1 MNSNR
6 LTILVIG
13 AFLLLILAT
22 SAVFKVQETQQA
34 LVIEFGEPKRTIT
47 EAGLGF
53 KLPWQ
58 SVVVLDRRILPVELS
73 QKEVITADQ
82 KRVIV
87 DAYARFRIENP
98 LLLYQA
104 VSNEAGAADR
114 LETVVNSVLRR
125 VMGSVPFSAMLSED
139 RSKLLAAMLD
149 ASNAQ
154 AKGLGIKVI
163 DVRIKRAD
171 LPEANSEAIFK
182 RMRAEREREAREA
195 RATGAELAQ
204 GIRSRADRERT
215 VLISEAQREAQ
226 IIRGKGDGDAARVF
240 ASAVSGDPEFFAFYR
255 SMQAYREAIN
265 PGDTTMVLSPDSD
278 FFRYFSDRQG
288 VALPPPA
295 PAAAPAPAAQ

>member
-1 MNSNR
+1 MTSNR
-6 LTILVIG
+6 LTVLVIG
-13 AFLLLILAT
+13 IFLLAMLAL
-22 SAVFKVQETQQA
+22 SSVFRVQETQQA
-34 LVIEFGEPKRTIT
+34 LVIEFGEPKTT
-47 EAGLGF
+47 VTTAGLHF

-58 SVVVLDRRILPVELS
+58 SVVTLDRRILPLDLA

-87 DAYARFRIENP
+87 DAFARFRIENP

-139 RSKLLAAMLD
+139 RTKLLVAIRTAA
-149 ASNAQ
+149 NEQ
-154 AKGLGIKVI
+154 AKGLGIHVI

-215 VLISEAQREAQ
+215 VLISTAQRDAQ
-226 IIRGKGDGDAARVF
+226 VIRGKGDGEAARVF
-240 ASAVSGDPEFFAFYR
+240 TQAVSRDPDFFAFYR
-255 SMQAYREAIN
+255 SMQAYRESMA
-265 PGDTTMVLSPDSD
+265 PEDTTLVLSPDSE
-278 FFRYFSDRQG
+278 FFRFFNSLQG
-288 VALPPPA
+288 RR
-295 PAAAPAPAAQ
+295 

>member
-1 MNSNR
+1 MTSNR

-13 AFLLLILAT
+13 AFLLAMLAL
-22 SAVFKVQETQQA
+22 SSVFRVQETQQA
-34 LVIEFGEPKRTIT
+34 LVIEFGEPKTT
-47 EAGLGF
+47 VTTAGLHF

-58 SVVVLDRRILPVELS
+58 SVVTLDRRILPLDLA

-87 DAYARFRIENP
+87 DAFARFRIENP

-139 RSKLLAAMLD
+139 RTKLLVAIRTAA
-149 ASNAQ
+149 NEQ
-154 AKGLGIKVI
+154 AKGLGIQVI

-215 VLISEAQREAQ
+215 VLISTAQRDAQ
-226 IIRGKGDGDAARVF
+226 VIRGKGDGEAARVF
-240 ASAVSGDPEFFAFYR
+240 TQAVSRDPDFFAFYR
-255 SMQAYREAIN
+255 SLQAYKESMA
-265 PGDTTMVLSPDSD
+265 PEDTTLVLSPDSE
-278 FFRYFSDRQG
+278 FFRFFNSLQG
-288 VALPPPA
+288 RR
-295 PAAAPAPAAQ
+295 

>member
-1 MNSNR
+1 MTSNR
-6 LTILVIG
+6 LTAIVIG
-13 AFLLLILAT
+13 LFLLLIVLM
-22 SAVFKVQETQQA
+22 SSVFRVLETQQA
-34 LVIEFGEPKRTIT
+34 IVIEFGEPKTT
-47 EAGLGF
+47 VMKAGLSF

-58 SVVVLDRRILPVELS
+58 SVVVLDRRILPLDLA

-87 DAYARFRIENP
+87 DAFARFRIENP

-104 VSNEAGAADR
+104 VSDEEGAADR
-114 LETVVNSVLRR
+114 LETIVNSVLRR

-139 RSKLLAAMLD
+139 RNKLLNAIRDAA
-149 ASNAQ
+149 NEQ
-154 AKGLGIKVI
+154 AKGLGIQVI

-215 VLISEAQREAQ
+215 VLIAEAQREAQ
-226 IIRGKGDGDAARVF
+226 IIRGRGDGEAARVF
-240 ASAVSGDPEFFAFYR
+240 ANAVSRDTEFYAFYR
-255 SMQAYREAIN
+255 SMQAYRESMS
-265 PGDTTMVLSPDSD
+265 PEDTTMVLSPDSE
-278 FFRYFSDRQG
+278 FFRFFNSLQG
-288 VALPPPA
+288 RR
-295 PAAAPAPAAQ
+295 

>member
-1 MNSNR
+1 MTSNR
-6 LTILVIG
+6 LTLIIAGVFVAIILIM
-13 AFLLLILAT
+13 
-22 SAVFKVQETQQA
+22 SAMFRVQETEQA
-34 LVIEFGEPKRTIT
+34 LVIEFGEPRTT
-47 EAGLGF
+47 VTDAGLHF

-58 SVVVLDRRILPVELS
+58 SVVTLDRRILPLDLA

-114 LETVVNSVLRR
+114 LDTIVNSVLRR
-125 VMGSVPFSAMLSED
+125 VMGAAPFSAMLSED
-139 RSKLLAAMLD
+139 RTKLLTAILSAA
-149 ASNAQ
+149 NEQ
-154 AKGLGIKVI
+154 AKGLGIQVI
-163 DVRIKRAD
+163 DVRIRRAD

-215 VLISEAQREAQ
+215 ILIADAQREAQ
-226 IIRGKGDGDAARVF
+226 IIRGKGDGESTRIF
-240 ASAVSGDPEFFAFYR
+240 AQAVKSDPDFFAFYR
-255 SMQAYREAIN
+255 SMQAYKN
-265 PGDTTMVLSPDSD
+265 SVSPDDTTMVLAPDSE
-278 FFRYFSDRQG
+278 FFRFFNSVQG
-288 VALPPPA
+288 RR
-295 PAAAPAPAAQ
+295 

>member
-1 MNSNR
+1 MTSNR
-6 LTILVIG
+6 LTVLIIG
-13 AFLLLILAT
+13 LFLLVILAT
-22 SAVFKVQETQQA
+22 SSTFQVKETQQA
-34 LVIEFGEPKRTIT
+34 LVIEFGKPQRTVT
-47 EAGLGF
+47 EAGLNF

-58 SVVVLDRRILPVELS
+58 SVVILDRRVLPLELA

-104 VSNEAGAADR
+104 VSNEEGAADR
-114 LETVVNSVLRR
+114 LETIVNSVLRR
-125 VMGSVPFSAMLSED
+125 VMGSVPFTAMLSED
-139 RSKLLAAMLD
+139 RTKLLSAILD

-154 AKGLGIKVI
+154 AKGLGIQVI
-163 DVRIKRAD
+163 DVRIKRSD

-204 GIRSRADRERT
+204 GIRSRADKERT
-215 VLISEAQREAQ
+215 VLIADAQREAQ

-240 ASAVSGDPEFFAFYR
+240 AEAVGRDPDFFAFYR
-255 SMQAYREAIN
+255 SMQAYKEAMS
-265 PGDTTMVLSPDSD
+265 PEDTTLVLSPDSE
-278 FFRYFSDRQG
+278 FFRFFGSLQG
-288 VALPPPA
+288 KR
-295 PAAAPAPAAQ
+295 